1 MNTNVVVSDIRYDVA
16 NTHTIVSD
24 IQQSVSDTQ
33 AIVTDIHRTIVASQ
47 EGTDWKTRS
56 VSVNR
61 TLFIAESTFT
71 PFPRLKSG
79 QLSPMP

>member
-47 EGTDWKTRS
+47 EGTDGKTRS

-61 TLFIAESTFT
+61 TLFIV
-71 PFPRLKSG
+71 
-79 QLSPMP
+79 